1 MLWDICQEKR
11 KRETFAAKE
20 IRGVDKHQVLWLVDK
35 RKNASKLH
43 NLIINGDASAILYRT
58 PSINAL

>member
-1 MLWDICQEKR
+1 
-11 KRETFAAKE
+11 
-20 IRGVDKHQVLWLVDK
+20 VDKHQVLWLVDE

-43 NLIINGDASAILYRT
+43 NVIINGDASAILYRT